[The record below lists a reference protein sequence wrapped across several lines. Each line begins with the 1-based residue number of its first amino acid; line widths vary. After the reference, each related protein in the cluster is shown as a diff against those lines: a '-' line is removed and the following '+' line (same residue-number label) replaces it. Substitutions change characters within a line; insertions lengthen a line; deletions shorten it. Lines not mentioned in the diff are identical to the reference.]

1 MAKDGTARGGA
12 RIGAGKKKK
21 ALGEKILDGQISA
34 IKLDDNINFDNLFEP
49 PTPKDYLTAE
59 QKGGEQLCAE
69 QIYNEIFLWLKSVGC
84 ENFVTKQLVEN
95 YAMAMGR
102 HIQCEGVLSKFGLLA
117 KHPTVK
123 EGVIA
128 SPFVK
133 MSLDY
138 LKQANQNWYLIMQIV
153 KENSTN
159 ANIGS
164 AEDAMEK
171 LLRRV
176 K

>member
-1 MAKDGTARGGA
+1 MARDGTTRGGV
-12 RIGAGKKKK
+12 RIGAGRKRK
-21 ALGEKILDGQISA
+21 ALSEKILDGQISPLYA
-34 IKLDDNINFDNLFEP
+34 DVKFDDLFEP
-49 PTPKDYLTAE
+49 PPPKDYLTAE
-59 QKGGEQLCAE
+59 QKGGSELCSG
-69 QIYNEIFLWLKSVGC
+69 QIYNETYQWLKSVGC
-84 ENFVTKQLVEN
+84 EKFVTKQMVEN
-95 YAMAMGR
+95 YAMAMAR
-102 HIQCEGVLSKFGLLA
+102 HIQCEELLSRYGLLA
-117 KHPTVK
+117 KHPTTN
-123 EGVIA
+123 EPTT

-159 ANIGS
+159 TNIGS
-164 AEDAMEK
+164 AEDTMEK